1 MSIFKKLTDL
11 FSGSGGLDRDAYWI
25 IACCN
30 RCGEVVRARVSLSND
45 LSVEYEG
52 DETSYFCRKVLM
64 GEGRCFQ
71 RIEVELTFD
80 ANRRLVNREI
90 IGGQFVDEQGK
101 VSAD

>member
-1 MSIFKKLTDL
+1 MDLFKKLTNL
-11 FSGSGGLDRDAYWI
+11 FSSSGKTDPDAYWI
-25 IACCN
+25 VTRCN
-30 RCGEVVRARVSLSND
+30 RCGEVIRTRVSLSND

-71 RIEVELTFD
+71 RVEVELTFD

-90 IGGQFVDEQGK
+90 SGGQFVDE
-101 VSAD
+101 